1 MFYFLSRPRRFGKSL
16 LVSTLE
22 ALFLAERPLFDGL
35 WVAQDGCW
43 QWRRHP
49 VVVLDFNGIPG
60 STPQKLERSLSRRL
74 RQIAKL
80 YAVSLGSEDIEF
92 QFQDLLLA
100 LHEKTGMP
108 VVVLVDEYDKP
119 LIDHLGK
126 GKDALAIAKANREIL
141 KNFFSVLK
149 DEMVA
154 GSLRF
159 VFFTGVSRFSKV
171 SVFSELNNLDDISM
185 SGAYAGMLG
194 YTQQELETYFPEYLE
209 DFVEKSGWSPE
220 HTLTQLTRY
229 YNGYRF
235 SEDPLAVYN
244 PFSILKAF
252 SETQCKNYWF
262 ETGTPAFLI
271 DVLQEQ
277 RYQVPSIEEVR
288 VSQSTFTAFD
298 IERLA
303 PEAVLFQTGYLTIAK
318 VQNGVYTLGYP
329 NQEVK
334 TAFSESLLFAYAHG
348 MPRTTSSH
356 VLQLASMLQRGEF
369 DEFFTIMT
377 AIFASIPY
385 DLEAKRD
392 EAYFHTIFYLLM
404 AASGAGTQSS
414 VLTCRGRIDL
424 IVEFPERTYII
435 EFKCNQNAETA
446 IQQIYARGY
455 AEKYQH
461 RGKLITL
468 VGINFDTAQR
478 NIREWDVV
486 RLEDASAV
494 SS

>member
-1 MFYFLSRPRRFGKSL
+1 
-16 LVSTLE
+16 
-22 ALFLAERPLFDGL
+22 
-35 WVAQDGCW
+35 
-43 QWRRHP
+43 
-49 VVVLDFNGIPG
+49 
-60 STPQKLERSLSRRL
+60 
-74 RQIAKL
+74 
-80 YAVSLGSEDIEF
+80 
-92 QFQDLLLA
+92 
-100 LHEKTGMP
+100 
-108 VVVLVDEYDKP
+108 
-119 LIDHLGK
+119 
-126 GKDALAIAKANREIL
+126 
-141 KNFFSVLK
+141 
-149 DEMVA
+149 
-154 GSLRF
+154 
-159 VFFTGVSRFSKV
+159 
-171 SVFSELNNLDDISM
+171 
-185 SGAYAGMLG
+185 
-194 YTQQELETYFPEYLE
+194 
-209 DFVEKSGWSPE
+209 
-220 HTLTQLTRY
+220 
-229 YNGYRF
+229 
-235 SEDPLAVYN
+235 
-244 PFSILKAF
+244 
-252 SETQCKNYWF
+252 
-262 ETGTPAFLI
+262 
-271 DVLQEQ
+271 
-277 RYQVPSIEEVR
+277 
-288 VSQSTFTAFD
+288 
-298 IERLA
+298 LA